1 MRSNGPRRLAAS
13 SRRRPSSR
21 GRKQRWWRC
30 EDNGDR
36 RISQDRRRR
45 RRPGAAPSAP
55 SAGPWRDRRGRAREG
70 LRRRHALDHR
80 RDRGGRRRR
89 GERRADPLG
98 RPACSIRA
106 GVVRRRAWTARAFL
120 RPQHLLPAARYL
132 RTDRHRRSISR
143 ARLHLRAG
151 SREDSAQSGRART
164 ADVRHTHLAGR
175 ALRLAR
181 GSRPGD
187 RRRDR
192 AGDPWA
198 KRRRRADGR
207 HRGSGSGGIPASHR
221 ARARGLR
228 PARGCGPRDRSGHL
242 LLSAGCGPRVSG
254 LVPRGGDRDRR
265 AQPGHDGVRT
275 ARRVPRQ
282 VRAARGRRRSE
293 HSTRNGGGGRGLR
306 RTRPQARAR
315 GPSEAGPHDVA
326 RISAPRHRA
335 REARR
340 SRRGRAARHGREG
353 ARMTEKILPTTTV
366 GSFGK
371 PDYLTKARAQQAR
384 GKLGATELEELER
397 KATVE
402 WIRRQEEIGLDVLV
416 DGEMY
421 RGDMVVYFA
430 ERLEGFTIGGLVRS
444 YGNRYYHKPVISGK
458 VRRPKEMTVSW
469 FEYAQSLTDRPVKGM
484 LTGPYTMLDWSCN
497 EAYPTR
503 RDAVL
508 SLAEVIRDEAR
519 DLERAGAKYI
529 QIDEPAI
536 HARPEE
542 IEIAI
547 EAMGIVTGG
556 LSAKTISHICYGDFA
571 AIYPAVLELPVD
583 QLDLA
588 MANYGYRW
596 LELFDRNP
604 FTKELAIGIVDAHT
618 HETETVD
625 VAAEGIRKGLRY
637 VAADKLWPHP
647 DCGLKTRTVEECV
660 EKCVAVVE
668 ATRVVRKEL
677 AKTKVP
683 A

>member
-1 MRSNGPRRLAAS
+1 
-13 SRRRPSSR
+13 
-21 GRKQRWWRC
+21 
-30 EDNGDR
+30 
-36 RISQDRRRR
+36 
-45 RRPGAAPSAP
+45 
-55 SAGPWRDRRGRAREG
+55 
-70 LRRRHALDHR
+70 
-80 RDRGGRRRR
+80 
-89 GERRADPLG
+89 
-98 RPACSIRA
+98 
-106 GVVRRRAWTARAFL
+106 
-120 RPQHLLPAARYL
+120 
-132 RTDRHRRSISR
+132 
-143 ARLHLRAG
+143 
-151 SREDSAQSGRART
+151 
-164 ADVRHTHLAGR
+164 
-175 ALRLAR
+175 
-181 GSRPGD
+181 
-187 RRRDR
+187 
-192 AGDPWA
+192 
-198 KRRRRADGR
+198 
-207 HRGSGSGGIPASHR
+207 
-221 ARARGLR
+221 
-228 PARGCGPRDRSGHL
+228 
-242 LLSAGCGPRVSG
+242 
-254 LVPRGGDRDRR
+254 
-265 AQPGHDGVRT
+265 
-275 ARRVPRQ
+275 
-282 VRAARGRRRSE
+282 
-293 HSTRNGGGGRGLR
+293 
-306 RTRPQARAR
+306 
-315 GPSEAGPHDVA
+315 
-326 RISAPRHRA
+326 
-335 REARR
+335 
-340 SRRGRAARHGREG
+340 
-353 ARMTEKILPTTTV
+353 MTEKILPTTTV

-484 LTGPYTMLDWSCN
+484 LTGPYTMLDWSYN

-668 ATRVVRKEL
+668 ATKVVRKEL

>member
-1 MRSNGPRRLAAS
+1 
-13 SRRRPSSR
+13 
-21 GRKQRWWRC
+21 
-30 EDNGDR
+30 
-36 RISQDRRRR
+36 
-45 RRPGAAPSAP
+45 
-55 SAGPWRDRRGRAREG
+55 
-70 LRRRHALDHR
+70 
-80 RDRGGRRRR
+80 
-89 GERRADPLG
+89 
-98 RPACSIRA
+98 
-106 GVVRRRAWTARAFL
+106 
-120 RPQHLLPAARYL
+120 
-132 RTDRHRRSISR
+132 
-143 ARLHLRAG
+143 
-151 SREDSAQSGRART
+151 
-164 ADVRHTHLAGR
+164 
-175 ALRLAR
+175 
-181 GSRPGD
+181 
-187 RRRDR
+187 
-192 AGDPWA
+192 
-198 KRRRRADGR
+198 
-207 HRGSGSGGIPASHR
+207 
-221 ARARGLR
+221 
-228 PARGCGPRDRSGHL
+228 
-242 LLSAGCGPRVSG
+242 
-254 LVPRGGDRDRR
+254 
-265 AQPGHDGVRT
+265 
-275 ARRVPRQ
+275 
-282 VRAARGRRRSE
+282 
-293 HSTRNGGGGRGLR
+293 
-306 RTRPQARAR
+306 
-315 GPSEAGPHDVA
+315 
-326 RISAPRHRA
+326 
-335 REARR
+335 
-340 SRRGRAARHGREG
+340 
-353 ARMTEKILPTTTV
+353 MTQNILPTTTV

-371 PDYLTKARAQQAR
+371 PDYLTKARAQHAR
-384 GKLGATELEELER
+384 GKLSPTELEELER

-484 LTGPYTMLDWSCN
+484 LTGPYTMLGWSYN

-668 ATRVVRKEL
+668 ATKVVRKEL